1 MDGLKNK
8 GSSKEQATPSNNDN
22 KNAEVEA
29 KIAAAQKLAE
39 KAEAKD
45 KPSPT
50 ERKVSS
56 GNFATPTASAT
67 HKPTSQPNAL
77 GRIPLVGGI
86 LGGSGAGL

>member
-8 GSSKEQATPSNNDN
+8 GSANKENATPSNDD
-22 KNAEVEA
+22 KNAELEA

-39 KAEAKD
+39 KAEAND

-77 GRIPLVGGI
+77 GKIPVVGGI
-86 LGGSGAGL
+86 LGGSGVGL